1 MLLSF
6 SAEFRGFRR
15 GAVVYPSLPVVSRR
29 LAVAYPSLTRRA
41 SVAHPSRRASVAEP
55 DGSKEPVPYNGMRSG
70 PSHPRVDAGL
80 GHVPR
85 PSCPG
90 GLSMDS
96 PSPPVCG
103 RVYGDTLVQSFAFFN
118 GGLAGFFLDGWSCC
132 GLRRPSAEGLAWPA
146 PLSRPHHPPTFLG
159 TGGLPLYPRRG
170 LRPLYPVG
178 GRDGGS
184 IFSPSAGRQGR
195 GQDASAGRMV
205 LLWPASSFSGGS
217 GLAWAAIPPAPPSDV
232 CVVGDTHTPGG
243 NQGSLHPPLRDRQ
256 GFRSALRGKSLYPW
270 RGLRPAGGGM
280 GLPNEGKRDGS

>member
-29 LAVAYPSLTRRA
+29 LAVAYPSLSRRA
-41 SVAHPSRRASVAEP
+41 SVVSRRASVAEP

-103 RVYGDTLVQSFAFFN
+103 RVYGDTLAQSFAFFN

-132 GLRRPSAEGLAWPA
+132 GLRRPSAGGLAWPA
-146 PLSRPHHPPTFLG
+146 PLSHRPTLRRFWVQGDSPCTPGGGCAPCTLLGEMRKAPSFHLAHRPPFLG
-159 TGGLPLYPRRG
+159 TGGLTILPRKQ
-170 LRPLYPVG
+170 RP
-178 GRDGGS
+178 
-184 IFSPSAGRQGR
+184 
-195 GQDASAGRMV
+195 
-205 LLWPASSFSGGS
+205 
-217 GLAWAAIPPAPPSDV
+217 
-232 CVVGDTHTPGG
+232 
-243 NQGSLHPPLRDRQ
+243 
-256 GFRSALRGKSLYPW
+256 
-270 RGLRPAGGGM
+270 LRPAWGRRGD
-280 GLPNEGKRDGS
+280 RDAS